1 MAPTQTPT
9 TPQARGA
16 TRPPMPLRELH
27 ERGAKVHGRTGDAVL
42 GSLRALDLI
51 TYSTKNGVT
60 IKGNRTRK

>member
-1 MAPTQTPT
+1 
-9 TPQARGA
+9 
-16 TRPPMPLRELH
+16 MPLRELH